1 MTRLRPSLPALLFLC
16 FSLGAAMNANA
27 ATRIER
33 KPFGKTAAGEPVDL
47 FTFTRAGAP
56 TVAITNL
63 GGHIVSI
70 LAPDRDGKVADV
82 TLGYAGFAGYLA
94 DTSYFGSIVGRYA
107 NRIAKGRFSLDG
119 KTYTLATNNGP
130 NSLHGG
136 PTGFQK
142 RLWAAKVVSG
152 AEGDALELTYVSKDG
167 EEGYPGTLTAKVVY
181 SLRADGGLVLDYTAT
196 TDAPTVVNLTNHA
209 YFNLAGEG
217 EGTILGHEMQIE
229 SDAYTPVDATL
240 IPTGEKRPVEGTPF
254 DFRKP
259 VAIGA
264 RIDAA
269 DEQLKAGGG
278 YDHNYVLRGTMGE
291 LRLAARVVE
300 PKSGR
305 VLEVLTTE
313 PGIQFYSGNFLDGKV
328 IGSFRQAV
336 RQARRLLPGG
346 PALPGLA
353 QPPRVALGRPAAGP
367 DLPADDRLPPDGGP
381 VGARRAPRAAPPCS
395 PGSSSRPVAL
405 PGTASLSPRRSCT
418 SPAPRRAP

>member
-1 MTRLRPSLPALLFLC
+1 MT
-16 FSLGAAMNANA
+16 ANA
-27 ATRIER
+27 TTRIER
-33 KPFGKTAAGEPVDL
+33 KPFGRTPAGESVEL

-70 LAPDRDGKVADV
+70 LAPDRAGRVADV
-82 TLGYAGFAGYLA
+82 TLGHKDFAGYLG
-94 DTSYFGSIVGRYA
+94 DTGYFGSLVGRYA
-107 NRIAKGRFSLDG
+107 NRIAKGRFTLDG
-119 KTYTLATNNGP
+119 KTYTLAINNGP

-142 RLWAAKVVSG
+142 RVWAAKVVG
-152 AEGDALELTYVSKDG
+152 GPDGDALELAYVSKDG
-167 EEGYPGTLTAKVVY
+167 EEGYPGTLTATVVY
-181 SLRADGGLVLDYTAT
+181 SLREDGGLAIDYSAT

-229 SDAYTPVDATL
+229 ADAYTPVDATL
-240 IPTGEKRPVEGTPF
+240 IPTGERRPVAGTPF
-254 DFRKP
+254 DFRTP

-278 YDHNYVLRGTMGE
+278 YDHNFVLRGAKGE
-291 LRLAARVVE
+291 LRLAARVRE

-313 PGIQFYSGNFLDGKV
+313 PGLQFYSGNFLDGKV
-328 IGSFRQAV
+328 VGKSGKRYVHRGAFCLEAQHFPDSPNQPGFPPVVLRPGQTYRQTTV
-336 RQARRLLPGG
+336 YRFT
-346 PALPGLA
+346 
-353 QPPRVALGRPAAGP
+353 
-367 DLPADDRLPPDGGP
+367 
-381 VGARRAPRAAPPCS
+381 AAP
-395 PGSSSRPVAL
+395 
-405 PGTASLSPRRSCT
+405 
-418 SPAPRRAP
+418 

>member
-1 MTRLRPSLPALLFLC
+1 MFPDRFRLLSAFAV
-16 FSLGAAMNANA
+16 FSLGAAMTTDA

-33 KPFGKTAAGEPVDL
+33 KPFGKAPTGESVEL
-47 FTFTRAGAP
+47 FTFARVGAP

-70 LAPDRDGKVADV
+70 LAPDLGGRVADV
-82 TLGYAGFAGYLA
+82 TLGYRDFAGYLG
-94 DTSYFGSIVGRYA
+94 DTGYFGSLVGRYA
-107 NRIAKGRFSLDG
+107 NRIAKGRFTLDG

-142 RLWAAKVVSG
+142 RVWTPRVVSG
-152 AEGDALELTYVSKDG
+152 PDGDALELTYVSKDG

-181 SLRADGGLVLDYTAT
+181 SMRQDGGLAIDYTAT

-229 SDAYTPVDATL
+229 ADAYTPVDATL
-240 IPTGEKRPVEGTPF
+240 IPTGKLQPVEGTPF

-278 YDHNYVLRGTMGE
+278 YDHNFVLRGGKGE
-291 LRLAARVVE
+291 LRLAARVRE

-313 PGIQFYSGNFLDGKV
+313 PGIQFYSGNFLDGTVVGKSGKAYV
-328 IGSFRQAV
+328 RRGAFCLEAQHFPDSPNQPAFPSVVLRPGQTYRQTTV
-336 RQARRLLPGG
+336 Y
-346 PALPGLA
+346 
-353 QPPRVALGRPAAGP
+353 RVTVER
-367 DLPADDRLPPDGGP
+367 
-381 VGARRAPRAAPPCS
+381 
-395 PGSSSRPVAL
+395 
-405 PGTASLSPRRSCT
+405 
-418 SPAPRRAP
+418 